1 MFSLVSNCI
10 SAKKLLIRMG
20 SSKKTHRNGTKKG
33 KRKNKKPPKKNH
45 QKGNTKRRSR
55 KIPKK
60 HLKLTASKQAKISEI
75 KQHTDFLSLITD
87 VKSKKRA
94 NKLLSLA
101 NKGELEALS
110 ACLHNACAGALALP
124 EKVLR
129 KLVNKRSLLK
139 KLLKKG
145 VKINSKRRL
154 IQKGGFLPIIA
165 SLLPFIIKLIKK

>member
-1 MFSLVSNCI
+1 M
-10 SAKKLLIRMG
+10 AT
-20 SSKKTHRNGTKKG
+20 SKKTHKNRTKKG
-33 KRKNKKPPKKNH
+33 KSKNKKAIKKVNG
-45 QKGNTKRRSR
+45 KNRSSR
-55 KIPKK
+55 KNGKK
-60 HLKLTASKQAKISEI
+60 HLKLTASKQPKISEI

-139 KLLKKG
+139 KLLRKG

-154 IQKGGFLPIIA
+154 IQRGGFLPIIA